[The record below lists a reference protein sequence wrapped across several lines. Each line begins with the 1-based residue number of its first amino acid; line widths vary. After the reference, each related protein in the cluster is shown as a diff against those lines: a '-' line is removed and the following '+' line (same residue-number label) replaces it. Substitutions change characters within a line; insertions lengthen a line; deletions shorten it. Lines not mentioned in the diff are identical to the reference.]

1 MTYFAKSKYALDIL
15 DLNTQSTQIAN
26 EGFKDENGT
35 GRIYIWKKALENAP
49 RYLLTG
55 IGVDQ
60 FFYIN
65 NGEIIYDPITG
76 NAIDKAHN
84 EYLQILLTEGIFK
97 CITYIIFLLWIF
109 FKGVIKIIKSK
120 KVDPL
125 LVGLLFSFTGY
136 CVQAFFN
143 ISVITVAPIFFV
155 IGGLLLAQLDKKKE
169 VY

>member
-1 MTYFAKSKYALDIL
+1 MTYFAKSKYALDVL

-55 IGVDQ
+55 IGIDQ

-84 EYLQILLTEGIFK
+84 EYIQILLTEGIFK

-109 FKGVIKIIKSK
+109 FKAVIKIIKAK
-120 KVDPL
+120 KVDSL
-125 LVGLLFSFTGY
+125 LVGLFFAFTGY

-143 ISVITVAPIFFV
+143 ISVILVAPIFFV
-155 IGGLLLAQLDKKKE
+155 IGGLLLAQVDKKE
-169 VY
+169 EIY